1 MLKDKKHKIF
11 VCRINGFSIY
21 YSDKNAKQDADRFL
35 ILTEGKQICDYS
47 SFIEAIIHL
56 VGTDDIT
63 EHKKHVQ
70 RLIELSKE
78 FDGTSTSRIES
89 WLY

>member
-1 MLKDKKHKIF
+1 MLKDKKHKTF
-11 VCRINGFSIY
+11 VCRINGSSIY
-21 YSDKNAKQDADRFL
+21 YSDKNAKQDVDRF
-35 ILTEGKQICDYS
+35 IIIKDGKQICDYS

-56 VGTDDIT
+56 VSTDDIT
-63 EHKKHVQ
+63 EHKNHIQ

-78 FDGTSTSRIES
+78 FDTTSTSRLET